1 MARVLMGWEL
11 GAGHGHAV
19 NIMTVARALRERGH
33 DVVLALKEVGATWT
47 VTRGE
52 FPIVQAP
59 ISRMQAIANVPGRRF
74 LARSFADILVAHGY
88 ANPGVLEP
96 YVRSWRSLV
105 DLVRPDLVLTEFS
118 PGLCMATAGQEPCVS
133 FGIGFCAPCLQ
144 GKVFPVLEPKAS
156 ELLPVSRLVDGVGEV
171 LRRLGREVPANP
183 LTTLVGDRQLAIG
196 FEEIDG
202 YRSAR
207 KPPLL
212 GPMWDLPQ
220 QEIPLP
226 EARACLVYLPEE
238 HPAIKPLAAA
248 VAKLDMPGVVYV
260 RGASPDTL
268 KVLRTGKL
276 EVSPNPVDLKEVLPK
291 VSVVLHH
298 GGTGTV
304 ERCMAWG
311 RPQVVSPIVL
321 EQGMTARTLVQ
332 LGVGKLAGDSAAIA
346 ILSELVNQAHAPEMR
361 AAAQQ
366 LAADLRRKY
375 TGGSLQQVLDISLGL
390 IGRARA
396 SGEPA

>member
-1 MARVLMGWEL
+1 MARVLIGWEL
-11 GAGHGHAV
+11 GAGHGHVV
-19 NIMTVARALRERGH
+19 NIMTVARALRELGH

-59 ISRMQAIANVPGRRF
+59 ISRMQPIANVPGQRF
-74 LARSFADILVAHGY
+74 LARSFSDILVAHGY

-144 GKVFPVLEPKAS
+144 GKVFPVLEPRAT
-156 ELLPVSRLVDGVGEV
+156 ELLPLSRLVDGVGEV

-196 FEEIDG
+196 FEEIDA
-202 YRSAR
+202 YRAAR

-212 GPMWDLPQ
+212 GPMWEMPKQDM
-220 QEIPLP
+220 PLP
-226 EARACLVYLPEE
+226 ETPACLVYLPAE
-238 HPAIKPLAAA
+238 HPAIKPLTAAI
-248 VAKLDMPGVVYV
+248 AKLDMPGVVYV
-260 RGASPDTL
+260 RGAGPDTL
-268 KVLRTGKL
+268 KVLRTGRL
-276 EVSPNPVDLKEVLPK
+276 EVSLTPVDLKEVLPR
-291 VSVVLHH
+291 VSVVIHH

-332 LGVGKLAGDSAAIA
+332 LGVGKMANDSAAIA
-346 ILSELVNQAHAPEMR
+346 ILPELVRQAHAPEVR
-361 AAAQQ
+361 AAAQR
-366 LAADLRRKY
+366 LAADLRAKY
-375 TGGSLQQVLDISLGL
+375 PGGSLQQVLAVSLGL
-390 IGRARA
+390 IGRGHAP
-396 SGEPA
+396 GEVA